1 MKIAVAGATGRLGR
15 PLVELLAAGG
25 HDVVAMSRSRGVNVI
40 SGAGL
45 AEALAGVECVINA
58 ATVATP
64 EQEAATRFFIT
75 SSRNLQQA
83 GARAGVQRMVLVSII
98 GIDRF
103 TAGYYV
109 AKVAQERAML
119 EGPVPVRILRATQ
132 FHEFVAQLVDWGR
145 RGDVS
150 YLPKMRTQL
159 LRPAALL
166 RRSRTWR
173 PTSAA
178 RVRRRPP
185 AAAPSGRLP
194 APGPRTWLTRRGCS
208 SPGAATG

>member
-1 MKIAVAGATGRLGR
+1 M
-15 PLVELLAAGG
+15 
-25 HDVVAMSRSRGVNVI
+25 
-40 SGAGL
+40 
-45 AEALAGVECVINA
+45 ECVINA

-64 EQEAATRFFIT
+64 EQEAATRVFTT

-132 FHEFVAQLVDWGR
+132 FHEFVA
-145 RGDVS
+145 
-150 YLPKMRTQL
+150 
-159 LRPAALL
+159 
-166 RRSRTWR
+166 
-173 PTSAA
+173 
-178 RVRRRPP
+178 
-185 AAAPSGRLP
+185 
-194 APGPRTWLTRRGCS
+194 S
-208 SPGAATG
+208 SSTGAGAVT